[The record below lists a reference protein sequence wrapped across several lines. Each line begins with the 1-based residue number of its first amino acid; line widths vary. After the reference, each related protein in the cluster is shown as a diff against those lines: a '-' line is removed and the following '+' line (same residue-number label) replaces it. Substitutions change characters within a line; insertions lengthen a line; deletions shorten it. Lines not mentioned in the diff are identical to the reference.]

1 MSENGSFVGTGNIRS
16 TMSNSLG
23 EHDQNFAAIEAAVKE
38 TARGRAFLADYAKK
52 IRQSDILT
60 MLALIARLEQW
71 SRDQD
76 IRLAEFGGRNPA
88 FGNQRPEV
96 RDGLPM
102 GAPGRSTE
110 QTTECEEALRRSH
123 ASDVLT
129 MPALDQDLASTSKKS
144 NDAASEMIA
153 NCEAKDRI
161 EGLAKAL
168 CDRDQRIAD
177 LTNRHWANDK
187 FTDER
192 RSTLIASAD
201 DRTEE
206 ALSHSVTSH
215 PTDKFLRGTAVKAHA
230 AEEDILDGI
239 AKALATAG

>member
-1 MSENGSFVGTGNIRS
+1 MP
-16 TMSNSLG
+16 NSLG
-23 EHDQNFAAIEAAVKE
+23 AHDQNFAAIEAAVKE

-76 IRLAEFGGRNPA
+76 IRLAEFEGCNPA

-96 RDGLPM
+96 RDGPPM
-102 GAPGRSTE
+102 GMPGRSTE
-110 QTTECEEALRRSH
+110 QTTEREEALRRSH
-123 ASDVLT
+123 DSDVLMT
-129 MPALDQDLASTSKKS
+129 PALDQDLASTNKKS
-144 NDAASEMIA
+144 NDAASEMIGVPHD
-153 NCEAKDRI
+153 CEAKDRI

-206 ALSHSVTSH
+206 TLSHSVASH
-215 PTDKFLRGTAVKAHA
+215 PTDKFLRGTAVKTPP
-230 AEEDILDGI
+230 AEEDVLDGI